1 MKNNEEKNLKLLFVL
16 FYLLF
21 ITILS
26 YVMAS
31 FPHDGVMWT
40 CKSPRL
46 GKEEVI
52 IFARLYRFSYFF
64 IYFCIQ
70 NDY

>member
-1 MKNNEEKNLKLLFVL
+1 
-16 FYLLF
+16 
-21 ITILS
+21 
-26 YVMAS
+26 MAS

-52 IFARLYRFSYFF
+52 IFAMLLLYRFLKFLYSKLLL
-64 IYFCIQ
+64 
-70 NDY
+70 NA

>member
-1 MKNNEEKNLKLLFVL
+1 
-16 FYLLF
+16 
-21 ITILS
+21 
-26 YVMAS
+26 MAS

-52 IFARLYRFSYFF
+52 IFAILYRFSYFF